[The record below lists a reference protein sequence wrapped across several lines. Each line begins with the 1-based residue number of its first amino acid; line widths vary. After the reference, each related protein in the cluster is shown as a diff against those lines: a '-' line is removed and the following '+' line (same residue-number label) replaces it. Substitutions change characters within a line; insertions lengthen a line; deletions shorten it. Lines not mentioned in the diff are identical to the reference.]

1 MSTLTIPFSNASANV
16 ESKQVVIDTLDLVTL
31 QQENNTSTIL
41 YVSNSNAG
49 TITLTHDAAPNGAV
63 GNAINKA
70 ILQSAPGNIIVNLP
84 SGVNITNVTYN

>member
-16 ESKQVVIDTLDLVTL
+16 ESKKVIIDTLDFVTL
-31 QQENNTSTIL
+31 QQESNTSTIL

-49 TITLTHDAAPNGAV
+49 TITLTHDSAPNGAV
-63 GNAINKA
+63 GNSINKA
-70 ILQSAPGNIIVNLP
+70 LINSVPGDIIVNLP